1 METSAK
7 KTKYTFSFK
16 LKVIQFAEQKGKHA
30 AAKLFKIDRKRD
42 KSAIENGQKSQKRLP
57 GGGKPVRYKEI
68 DNKLMAWFREK
79 RDAGVR
85 VTGKA
90 MRAEASRLHKE
101 NGSQSFKASLGW
113 FDKFKKRHKITFRRS
128 THVAQHST
136 SIVDDRVD
144 KFFNFVIR
152 MRRFRGYETS
162 EIGNMDETPV
172 WFQMPGKSTLAESG
186 EKEVRVATTGH
197 EKERLTVTLAAY
209 ADGTKLPPLVH
220 LPGVRPL
227 PKNEVP
233 NGVVVFM
240 CGSGKKS
247 WANEESINFWLKRI
261 WGLNNQKRRFLVWDA
276 FRAHITP
283 SIKESVR
290 MKYNSDLCVIPG
302 GCTSKLQP
310 ADVSWNKLF
319 KSHLSEMYDEWLFSG
334 PVEKTKGGNR
344 RAPSKSL
351 ILKWIKQSWDAI
363 SPDIIRKSFKK
374 CGISNALDGSE
385 DNLFQNEGDDDP
397 FEGFDEED
405 VRMDEEILANV
416 SSFNEQNTEISD
428 GENEIN
434 SELEEENESD
444 YDSDGH

>member
-1 METSAK
+1 
-7 KTKYTFSFK
+7 
-16 LKVIQFAEQKGKHA
+16 
-30 AAKLFKIDRKRD
+30 
-42 KSAIENGQKSQKRLP
+42 
-57 GGGKPVRYKEI
+57 
-68 DNKLMAWFREK
+68 
-79 RDAGVR
+79 
-85 VTGKA
+85 
-90 MRAEASRLHKE
+90 
-101 NGSQSFKASLGW
+101 
-113 FDKFKKRHKITFRRS
+113 
-128 THVAQHST
+128 
-136 SIVDDRVD
+136 
-144 KFFNFVIR
+144 
-152 MRRFRGYETS
+152 
-162 EIGNMDETPV
+162 
-172 WFQMPGKSTLAESG
+172 
-186 EKEVRVATTGH
+186 
-197 EKERLTVTLAAY
+197 
-209 ADGTKLPPLVH
+209 
-220 LPGVRPL
+220 
-227 PKNEVP
+227 
-233 NGVVVFM
+233 
-240 CGSGKKS
+240 
-247 WANEESINFWLKRI
+247 
-261 WGLNNQKRRFLVWDA
+261 
-276 FRAHITP
+276 
-283 SIKESVR
+283 

-310 ADVSWNKLF
+310 ADVSWNKPF